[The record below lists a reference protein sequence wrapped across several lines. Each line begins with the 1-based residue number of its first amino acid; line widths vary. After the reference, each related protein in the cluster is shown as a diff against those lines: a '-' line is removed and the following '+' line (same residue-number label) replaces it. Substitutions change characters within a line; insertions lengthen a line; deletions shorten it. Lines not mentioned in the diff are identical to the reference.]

1 MSYGITTVGDTDD
14 KIIHYYVQWSPLS
27 KADRWDINAKVPAVA
42 GIFEIYWMDEQK
54 KLRMYNVGLTHYG
67 GLRSELR
74 RLTDPELC
82 TDLTARQFLE
92 DKELWYRYAP
102 CNSTKVMSDVVWF
115 FMSTYF
121 PENPKIEHSGRYE
134 IIYVKESEPDKLMWV
149 E

>member
-1 MSYGITTVGDTDD
+1 MDCGITTIGKPDD
-14 KIIHYYVQWSPLS
+14 KIIRYFVQWSPLA
-27 KADRWDINAKVPAVA
+27 KGDRWEINAKVPAIA
-42 GIFEIYWMDEQK
+42 GIFEIYWMDPTK
-54 KLRMYNVGLTHYG
+54 KLRLYNVGLTHYG

-82 TDLTARQFLE
+82 SDLEARKFLE

-102 CNSTKVMSDVVWF
+102 CHSTQVMADVVWF

-134 IIYVKESEPDKLMWV
+134 EIFVKESEPDKLMWV